1 MLDFD
6 QAKGSMI
13 EQRSPFLEILL
24 HMTSE
29 DDLIRDSQVEKLQIA
44 IDDKIQAEKKRSIAA
59 REAKTSATVYKIES
73 EVIQIEKCYT
83 DALKEVAPLKET
95 RGLTA
100 FEYCTMCIYYDS

>member
-44 IDDKIQAEKKRSIAA
+44 IDDKI
-59 REAKTSATVYKIES
+59 
-73 EVIQIEKCYT
+73 
-83 DALKEVAPLKET
+83 
-95 RGLTA
+95 
-100 FEYCTMCIYYDS
+100 